1 MHNDHILPKRK
12 KLRLENYDYSL
23 SGAYFITICTH
34 QKQILLNASVV
45 GNDLSVVPS
54 NTPQNQIIEKWLFE
68 LENKFDVSVVHYVIM
83 PDHIHFILFISDT
96 ERHVGRSLPEIL
108 QWYKTMTT
116 NEYIALV
123 KADILKPFDK
133 KLWQKSYYEH
143 IIRDKE
149 DYLTRVRY
157 ILNNPFKSNP

>member
-1 MHNDHILPKRK
+1 MQNEHILPKRK
-12 KLRLENYDYSL
+12 KLRLKNYDYTL

-34 QKQILLNASVV
+34 QKQILFDTSVV
-45 GNDLSVVPS
+45 GNDLCVVPS
-54 NTPQNQIIEKWLFE
+54 NIPQNQILEKWLFE
-68 LENKFDVSVVHYVIM
+68 LENKFDVAVDQYVIM

-96 ERHVGRSLPEIL
+96 ERHAGRSLPKIL

-143 IIRDKE
+143 IIRDEE
-149 DYLTRVRY
+149 DYLTRAKY
-157 ILNNPFKSNP
+157 ILNNPLKLQL